1 VTLAYYPG
9 CSMHGTSR
17 EYEESLLAVAA
28 ALGLDF
34 AEIDD
39 WSCCG
44 ASSAHAADHLLGV
57 ALPARNLALAEA
69 QGADR
74 VLAPCAACYN
84 RLSGAAHAVAE
95 EPGLAARVRDV
106 LERPFANTVKV
117 LSIVEL
123 LRGLAPAIEERVA
136 ARLEPDP
143 LAHLSVATYWG
154 CLLVRPPL
162 ATGFDDAEQPTGM
175 DEVVAACGARPVRW
189 NMAVECCGGA
199 FSIARTSSV
208 LRLSRAIIDDARRC
222 GADAIV
228 AACPLCHANLDF
240 RQSAMSMKGAPPMPV
255 LYITQLVG
263 LALGLPLDLL
273 GFDRHFVDTQ
283 PLLARLADDARRA
296 AAGAAEREA
305 ARAAKAAARAQAGA
319 AAATAAGGGGE
330 RTAPAGA
337 VP

>member
-1 VTLAYYPG
+1 MSLAYYPG

-17 EYEESLLAVAA
+17 EYEESLLAVAV
-28 ALGLDF
+28 ALDVELD
-34 AEIDD
+34 ELHD

-84 RLSGAAHAVAE
+84 RLSAAAHAVSD
-95 EPGLAARVRDV
+95 EPGMAARVRGV
-106 LERPFANTVKV
+106 LERPFANTVEV

-123 LRGLAPAIEERVA
+123 LQGLAPGIEERVA
-136 ARLEPDP
+136 ARLEPNP
-143 LAHLSVATYWG
+143 LEHLNVAAYWG
-154 CLLVRPPL
+154 CLLVRPAS
-162 ATGFDDAEQPTGM
+162 ATGFDDTEHPVGM
-175 DEVVAACGARPVRW
+175 DAVIAACGARPVPW

-240 RQSAMSMKGAPPMPV
+240 RQSAMSLKGAPPMPV
-255 LYITQLVG
+255 LYLTQLVG

-273 GFDRHFVDTQ
+273 GLERHFVDTQ

-296 AAGAAEREA
+296 AAAAAEREA
-305 ARAAKAAARAQAGA
+305 ERSARSAARTAGA
-319 AAATAAGGGGE
+319 AT
-330 RTAPAGA
+330 
-337 VP
+337 

>member
-28 ALGLDF
+28 ALELDLR
-34 AEIDD
+34 EIDD

-44 ASSAHAADHLLGV
+44 ASSAHVADHLLGV

-69 QGADR
+69 QGADE

-84 RLSGAAHAVAE
+84 RLSGAVHAVAD
-95 EPGLAARVRDV
+95 EPGMAAKVPEV
-106 LERPFANTVKV
+106 LGRPFANSVRV

-123 LRGLAPAIEERVA
+123 LQGLAPAIEERVA
-136 ARLEPDP
+136 ARLEPNP
-143 LAHLSVATYWG
+143 LEHLNIAAYWG
-154 CLLVRPPL
+154 CLLVRP
-162 ATGFDDAEQPTGM
+162 AAITGFDDTERPTGM
-175 DEVVAACGARPVRW
+175 DDVISACAANPVSW

-199 FSIARTSSV
+199 FSVSRTNSV

-222 GADAIV
+222 GADAIL

-240 RQSAMSMKGAPPMPV
+240 RQSAMSLRGEPPMPV

-263 LALGLPLDLL
+263 LALGLPLASL
-273 GFDRHFVDTQ
+273 GFERHFVDTQ
-283 PLLARLADDARRA
+283 PLFAHLAREADRA
-296 AAGAAEREA
+296 AAAAAEREA
-305 ARAAKAAARAQAGA
+305 AKAAKAAAREKAGA
-319 AAATAAGGGGE
+319 TS
-330 RTAPAGA
+330 AGA
-337 VP
+337 PTAGTGSAESGAS